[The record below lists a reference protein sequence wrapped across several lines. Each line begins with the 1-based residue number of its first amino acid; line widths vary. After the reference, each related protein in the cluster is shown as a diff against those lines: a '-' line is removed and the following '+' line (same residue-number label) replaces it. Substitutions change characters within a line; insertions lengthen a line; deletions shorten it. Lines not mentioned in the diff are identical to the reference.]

1 MTSQFLHAVCPEC
14 ADQFLLK
21 GSRLRV
27 WLAAKERNPARKGP
41 YCSYHCSSRAN
52 ISNAN
57 NRRAEQAVL
66 SRYARVAQS
75 AEAGTLKVL
84 Q

>member
-14 ADQFLLK
+14 SDQFLMK

-27 WLAAKERNPARKGP
+27 WLATKESNPDRMGP

-52 ISNAN
+52 ISRAN
-57 NRRAEQAVL
+57 DRRARRAAV
-66 SRYARVAQS
+66 S
-75 AEAGTLKVL
+75 AP
-84 Q
+84 